1 MAAPACPTVEA
12 QSSANTPLMEPQLPA
27 KETAQALEKPPDSEK
42 PASWLHSW
50 LFELASLVTSVLC
63 LVTMLI
69 LLLVYRNKAVPEL
82 SLGLTFN
89 AIISVLITAAKVAM
103 LSAVASAMGQIK
115 FKHFRGQKQP
125 LINLELFDEASRG
138 GPWGA
143 IDFIF
148 RLKWRST
155 AAVGAA
161 VVLLALAMDPF
172 AQQLL
177 TYPVRVTFEEASTAS
192 LTYATA
198 INPETPGYD
207 NLIQRYVNDAI
218 WNDPRPWGTSCS
230 SGNCTFPTI
239 ESLSW
244 CPRCED
250 ITDTV
255 RLEGCGMDFNFAA
268 NVTDPP
274 PLSCN
279 VSISSGVNIS
289 TTNVAVYGSG
299 EGYGSHGN
307 PNSVWTVNPGL
318 TFVWDVHEDD
328 PSVSPWTSHNLGKDP
343 LLGDPF
349 SMLSLGQVDLEY
361 SKEYPFRKLTV
372 KKATGCTMN
381 PCLREYTIET
391 VGGTTS
397 VSSRKVS
404 DGVVAIVNINDRNIS
419 PWLNTHTVI
428 PAACWVSNY
437 TMLSNT
443 DATIDDPLLFPDEGH
458 YYCGNGDIFSN
469 CSIDSKYVMCE
480 SEALSQA
487 DVVRR
492 VVSGNIT
499 TSYSLQTRLTPEIIT
514 SNTTSDDVS
523 VNAAPPS
530 FSSYTLEQMLRYR
543 GLNATLQNMANS
555 LTVMMQNVS
564 NDSITGQV
572 GHPRAYVHVRWPW
585 LIFPAVVIFIGII
598 FVLCTIVEAENDGA
612 PVWKNSSLALI
623 YHGLPQ
629 VDENTRL
636 DTLSMRSMEERARK
650 TMVQL
655 EKTSFQSN

>member
-1 MAAPACPTVEA
+1 MASSQVEA
-12 QSSANTPLMEPQLPA
+12 QSSADTPLMEPQLPA
-27 KETAQALEKPPDSEK
+27 KEAAQASGKRPNSQKPV
-42 PASWLHSW
+42 SWLNSW

-63 LVTMLI
+63 LITMLI

-103 LSAVASAMGQIK
+103 LSAVASAMGQVK
-115 FKHFRGQKQP
+115 FKHFRAQRQP

-143 IDFIF
+143 IDFIL

-155 AAVGAA
+155 AAIGAA

-177 TYPVRVTFEEASTAS
+177 TYPVRVTFEDSTAAS
-192 LTYATA
+192 LTFATA
-198 INPETPGYD
+198 INPETPDYD
-207 NLIQRYVNDAI
+207 NLIQRFVNDAI
-218 WNDPRPWGTSCS
+218 WNDPRPWSTLCS
-230 SGNCTFPTI
+230 SGNCTFPTF

-255 RLEGCGMDFNFAA
+255 RLEGCQMDFDFVA
-268 NVTDPP
+268 NATDPQ

-279 VSISSGVNIS
+279 ISISSGVNIS
-289 TTNVAVYGSG
+289 TNNAAVYGSG

-307 PNSVWTVNPGL
+307 PNSVWTISPGL
-318 TFVWDVHEDD
+318 TFVWDTHEDD
-328 PSVSPWTSHNLGKDP
+328 PNVSPWTSHSLGGNP
-343 LLGDPF
+343 LLGDSF
-349 SMLSLGQVDLEY
+349 GMLSLGQVDLEY
-361 SKEYPFRKLTV
+361 SEDFPFRRLGV

-381 PCLREYTIET
+381 PCLREYAIET
-391 VGGTTS
+391 IAGMTS

-404 DGVVAIVNINDRNIS
+404 NGIVAIVNINDRNIT

-437 TMLSNT
+437 TMLS
-443 DATIDDPLLFPDEGH
+443 DADVTIDDPLLLPDEGQ
-458 YYCGNGDIFSN
+458 YYCANGDIFSK

-492 VVSGNIT
+492 VVSGNVT
-499 TSYSLQTRLTPEIIT
+499 TSYNLQTGLPAENIT
-514 SNTTSDDVS
+514 SNTTSEDVS
-523 VNAAPPS
+523 VNAGPS
-530 FSSYTLEQMLRYR
+530 TYFSYTLEQMLRYR
-543 GLNATLQNMANS
+543 GLNATLHNMANS

-564 NDSITGQV
+564 NDSITGKV

-585 LIFPAVVIFIGII
+585 LIFPAVVIFIGIV
-598 FVLCTIVEAENDGA
+598 FVLYTIVETERDDA

-623 YHGLPQ
+623 YHGLPE
-629 VDENTRL
+629 VDNTIRL
-636 DTLSMRSMEERARK
+636 ETLGMREMEARARE
-650 TMVQL
+650 TMVRL
-655 EKTSFQSN
+655 EKTSFQK